1 MQTVIENETGLSLH
15 LIADSQV
22 VVPTDYNI
30 EIRDENGKK
39 HPDHLYPYIDDLN
52 ASTGTVI
59 SNVEPPED
67 WARGKYFYTNGQWVP
82 NKAFVP
88 YHERLKQL

>member
-30 EIRDENGKK
+30 EIRKENGEK
-39 HPDHLYPYIDDLN
+39 HPDHIHAHIDGLN

-67 WARGKYFYTNGQWVP
+67 WASRKYFYTDGQWVP
-82 NKAFVP
+82 NQAWIPK
-88 YHERLKQL
+88 HETL

>member
-1 MQTVIENETGLSLH
+1 MQTVIENETGLSLY

-22 VVPTDYNI
+22 IVPTDYNI
-30 EIRDENGKK
+30 QVRDENGEEY
-39 HPDHLYPYIDDLN
+39 PDGIHSHIDGLN

-67 WARGKYFYTNGQWVP
+67 WSRGKYFYNDGQWVL
-82 NKAFVP
+82 NQEWIP
-88 YHERLKQL
+88 YYKTL